1 MQKKHLDNKHQ
12 PLERLYNVSYP
23 QFGDSQNFVKK
34 AIPEVNH
41 YSYKVGFNSQ
51 GWLLQKVFLEAKL
64 TWLHIIATLN

>member
-1 MQKKHLDNKHQ
+1 MQKEHLDDKHQ

-41 YSYKVGFNSQ
+41 YSYKGGFNSQ
-51 GWLLQKVFLEAKL
+51 GRL
-64 TWLHIIATLN
+64 